1 MYSVPGIFC
10 QDCTYT
16 KIAIFSLF
24 QGWEMPYAGQNF
36 DSFKKSSIPDPA
48 DIGEKKACGFRE
60 NFFPSC
66 NVSAKYSQ
74 YRKAGTFWI

>member
-1 MYSVPGIFC
+1 
-10 QDCTYT
+10 
-16 KIAIFSLF
+16 
-24 QGWEMPYAGQNF
+24 MPYAGQNF

-66 NVSAKYSQ
+66 NVSGKYSQ